1 MSVPNWLKVG
11 TLTTMLGF
19 GAAAGVNAQD
29 VDNEARQDTTE
40 VTTQQGTDYSKTS
53 IDRVQ
58 IMYNGQP
65 LRPVIQDALT
75 TGMEFDDAQDAHD
88 LNNTLQRKLENED
101 ARLMGLLVGRA
112 SRGAS
117 RMGGA
122 STNGTHEISVEA
134 YDGEEKKFTFD
145 ADDMT
150 EQATIDATT
159 PADSTR
165 TRTRSRGAGDTENQ
179 PTRTRTRTRSGDSG
193 GQQQIPEPD

>member
-19 GAAAGVNAQD
+19 GAAAGVNAQEI
-29 VDNEARQDTTE
+29 DNEARQDTTE
-40 VTTQQGTDYSKTS
+40 VTTQQETDYSKTP

-88 LNNTLQRKLENED
+88 LNNTLQRKLEDED
-101 ARLMGLLVGRA
+101 ARLMGLLLGREGRVMSRSRAAAA
-112 SRGAS
+112 S
-117 RMGGA
+117 
-122 STNGTHEISVEA
+122 GTHAISVEA
-134 YDGEEKKFTFD
+134 YDGDEKKFTFD

-150 EQATIDATT
+150 EEATIDATT
-159 PADSTR
+159 PDDTRTRTRNRGAGEEQSIDSTR
-165 TRTRSRGAGDTENQ
+165 TRTRN
-179 PTRTRTRTRSGDSG
+179 RSGGTSNN
-193 GQQQIPEPD
+193 QQEIPEP